1 MPFGLFDY
9 ENVIE
14 PMGLS
19 PRYDSTNDPI
29 GQKVPQEIPSNTS
42 IVTRAIPENPPQ
54 NVTMAIP
61 ENVPSWNPTTLAYGE
76 TGNPFTVAVGE
87 SGVITDGFLGSEA
100 LPITPITLAM
110 PESGVIP
117 TPPSGGCPAGYSSA
131 GSSPI
136 PARVEGGAF
145 NQTNPYG
152 LTAGQYI
159 TGASTGKP
167 FNVNQAGNTWIPT
180 GGGGGSGGGATNTYG
195 QTNRPMINSEYWGRA
210 PVSAT
215 APSTWSGTQQQY
227 TSMLNQLGINT
238 AR

>member
-1 MPFGLFDY
+1 MPYGLFDY

-19 PRYDSTNDPI
+19 PVYNEDAYFGTGFMNNLQNP
-29 GQKVPQEIPSNTS
+29 KVPQQIPSNTS
-42 IVTRAIPENPPQ
+42 IVTKAIPENPPT
-54 NVTMAIP
+54 VYTTAHP
-61 ENVPSWNPTTLAYGE
+61 ENAMTDACIPSEGCNP
-76 TGNPFTVAVGE
+76 NP
-87 SGVITDGFLGSEA
+87 
-100 LPITPITLAM
+100 PITLRM
-110 PESGVIP
+110 PENPATP

-136 PARVEGGAF
+136 PAPVEGGFF

-167 FNVNQAGNTWIPT
+167 FNVNQAGTTWIPT
-180 GGGGGSGGGATNTYG
+180 GNTSM
-195 QTNRPMINSEYWGRA
+195 PVRA

-215 APSTWSGTQQQY
+215 APNTWSGTQQQY
-227 TSMLNQLGINT
+227 TSMLSQLGLAS

>member
-1 MPFGLFDY
+1 MPYGLFDY

-19 PRYDSTNDPI
+19 PQALPLPTFP
-29 GQKVPQEIPSNTS
+29 KVPQQIPSNTS
-42 IVTRAIPENPPQ
+42 IVTRAIPENPPAQ
-54 NVTMAIP
+54 
-61 ENVPSWNPTTLAYGE
+61 S
-76 TGNPFTVAVGE
+76 GNPY
-87 SGVITDGFLGSEA
+87 TDGMVGREA
-100 LPITPITLAM
+100 PPITLRM
-110 PESGVIP
+110 PENPATPTP

-136 PARVEGGAF
+136 PAPVEGGAF

-167 FNVNQAGNTWIPT
+167 FNVNQAGTTWIPT
-180 GGGGGSGGGATNTYG
+180 GNTSM
-195 QTNRPMINSEYWGRA
+195 PVRA

-215 APSTWSGTQQQY
+215 APNTWSGTQQQY
-227 TSMLNQLGINT
+227 TSMLSQLGLAS